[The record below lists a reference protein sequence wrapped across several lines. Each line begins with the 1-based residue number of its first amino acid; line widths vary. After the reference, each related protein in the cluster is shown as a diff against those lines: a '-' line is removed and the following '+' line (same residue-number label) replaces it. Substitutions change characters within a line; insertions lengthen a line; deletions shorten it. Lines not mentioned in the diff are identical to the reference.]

1 MKRIK
6 AIKNGIISNQ
16 AEFAS
21 DQDAAAWLA
30 EMIQTNS
37 FGKPERWIDGSR
49 LSDAEKAQAVETRVS
64 AGSLG
69 EEITEYKFAA
79 EYSVVEEDLTAEIAA
94 KDARIVALRNQIQQ
108 MQAFDVDAAT
118 LAQLKPFL
126 KLQRSVILKLVQL
139 VKGSLEGA
147 E

>member
-6 AIKNGIISNQ
+6 AIKNGKVSNQ
-16 AEFAS
+16 AEFA
-21 DQDAAAWLA
+21 DDAEAAAWLA

-37 FGKPERWIDGSR
+37 FGLPERWIDGSR
-49 LSDAEKAQAVETRVS
+49 LSDAEKALAIETRVVT
-64 AGSLG
+64 GSLG
-69 EEITEYKFAA
+69 EGITEYKFAA
-79 EYSVVEEDLTAEIAA
+79 EYSVIEEDLTAGIAA
-94 KDARIVALRNQIQQ
+94 KDARILALRNQIQQ
-108 MQAFDVDAAT
+108 MRDFDIDAAT